1 MQRLKCSVAESEG
14 HRIVFHNLNLTVMR
28 KEIHIVSNPN
38 RGGWDAKRPNADRA
52 SKHFDTKKEA
62 MEWSR
67 DLAKR
72 EGLELIP
79 HGTDGQIQNPNSYGK
94 KSQQLWKRPMST
106 QGQKALSIALHGDS
120 RPLKRPAI
128 FILNPAN
135 TETASGRV
143 G

>member
-1 MQRLKCSVAESEG
+1 MKSTSPLCAKIATIAQATSGLTPNWLEYQTDCKPLHGMQRLKCSVAESEG
-14 HRIVFHNLNLTVMR
+14 HRIVFHNLTTTIMR

-67 DLAKR
+67 NLAKR

-79 HGTDGQIQNPNSYGK
+79 HGTDGKIQNPNSYGNDPCPPK
-94 KSQQLWKRPMST
+94 DTR
-106 QGQKALSIALHGDS
+106 H
-120 RPLKRPAI
+120 
-128 FILNPAN
+128 
-135 TETASGRV
+135 
-143 G
+143 

>member
-1 MQRLKCSVAESEG
+1 MQRLKCSVAKSEG
-14 HRIVFHNLNLTVMR
+14 HRDVFHNLTPTFMR

-79 HGTDGQIQNPNSYGK
+79 HGTDGKIHNPNSYGNDPCPPK
-94 KSQQLWKRPMST
+94 DTR
-106 QGQKALSIALHGDS
+106 H
-120 RPLKRPAI
+120 
-128 FILNPAN
+128 
-135 TETASGRV
+135 
-143 G
+143 